1 MHWTEDWHMGFMWVL
16 LALLLMGA
24 LLITMRLLAN
34 AATHQDDSPERI
46 LQRRYAAGE
55 IDQETYEQMME
66 ALSDRLPR
74 HRDKS
79 RE

>member
-24 LLITMRLLAN
+24 VLITIRLLAN

-55 IDQETYEQMME
+55 IDQETYEQMLE
-66 ALSDRLPR
+66 ELSQRLPR
-74 HRDKS
+74 HGDKS